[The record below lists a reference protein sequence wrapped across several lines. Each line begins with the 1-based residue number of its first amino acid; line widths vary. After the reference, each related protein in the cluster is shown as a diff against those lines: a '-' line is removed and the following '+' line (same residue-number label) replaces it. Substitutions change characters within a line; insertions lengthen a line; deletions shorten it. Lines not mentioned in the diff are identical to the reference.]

1 MGRLEILSEESP
13 GRDYDS
19 WRFTGSTRSLA
30 CAPFRCIGWSM
41 MFQGQRTKI
50 RTYGR
55 WKKKRENSQSG
66 SEKLRGFR
74 NPKDSS

>member
-1 MGRLEILSEESP
+1 MGRFRQTSRRVE
-13 GRDYDS
+13 
-19 WRFTGSTRSLA
+19 TGVFGLMVSRQYNINIARSM
-30 CAPFRCIGWSM
+30 CAIGWS

-55 WKKKRENSQSG
+55 GKKIRENSQSG